1 MNRLTLLE
9 VVLLS
14 AWVGAAILVAAVVAP
29 AAFKVLP
36 TRTLAGALVGQVL
49 PVIFVSGL
57 ALALVGGAIETRGS
71 RNAQWIPIVS
81 FAVMALACILAQFII
96 GAKIEGVRAA
106 IGGAVDA
113 LSTDDPRRIQ
123 FGRLHA
129 YSVISMGIG
138 MLGAGGVLLTK
149 FFSKSS

>member
-1 MNRLTLLE
+1 VNRLTLLE

-14 AWVGAAILVAAVVAP
+14 AWLGAAILVAAVVAP

-49 PVIFVSGL
+49 PVIFLSGL
-57 ALALVGGAIETRGS
+57 ALAVVGAAIEMRASPNTH
-71 RNAQWIPIVS
+71 WIPIASLV
-81 FAVMALACILAQFII
+81 VMAVACLLAQFVI
-96 GAKIEGVRAA
+96 GARIETVRAA
-106 IGGAVDA
+106 IGGAVDS

-129 YSVISMGIG
+129 YSVLSMGIG

-149 FFSKSS
+149 FFSKST